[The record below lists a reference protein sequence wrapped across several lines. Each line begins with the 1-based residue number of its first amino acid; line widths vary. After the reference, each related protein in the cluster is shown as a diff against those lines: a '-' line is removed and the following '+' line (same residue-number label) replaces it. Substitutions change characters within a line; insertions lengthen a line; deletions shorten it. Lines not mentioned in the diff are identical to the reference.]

1 MELWDL
7 YDIDGNRTGETIERS
22 SGCFKKIPNGMYHM
36 VCDILVQHIDGTF
49 LLTKRH
55 PCKDVYPGYWE
66 ASAGGSAV
74 AGESPIECAKREL
87 FEETGIKSDSFE
99 LVGVVHKEHNHSV
112 FYSYL
117 VVTDWA
123 KDSIVLQEGETT
135 DYKWVDKKELI
146 EHVDSEE
153 SIKTHNE
160 RLKALFNRYRAE
172 LTLGVNFDIDNNL
185 DGYKNILLVN
195 ACVREESRTRK
206 LAEEVLQELGGLY
219 TETKPQTEVSCIRN
233 EQFIIDR
240 TNDSSTGTFEREKYF
255 PAYQFAEADVI
266 VIAAPYWD
274 LSFPAVLK
282 AYFEKINVLGI
293 TFKYSSKGI
302 PIGLCKAKK
311 LIYVT
316 TAGGPIISDE
326 LGFGYVKALAQN
338 FYGIKDV
345 SQVKKEC
352 LDI

>member
-7 YDIDGNRTGETIERS
+7 YDIDGNRTGEVIERKPGS
-22 SGCFKKIPNGMYHM
+22 FKKIPDGSYHM
-36 VCDILVQHIDGTF
+36 VCDILVQHTDGTF

-55 PCKDVYPGYWE
+55 PEKDVYPGYWE
-66 ASAGGSAV
+66 ASAGGSAI
-74 AGESPIECAKREL
+74 AGESPIEAAKREL
-87 FEETGIKSDSFE
+87 FEETGIKSDKFE
-99 LVGVVHKEHNHSV
+99 LVGVIHRGQNHGV

-117 VVTDWA
+117 VVTDCA
-123 KDSIVLQEGETT
+123 KDSLVLKEGETT
-135 DYKWVDKKELI
+135 DYIWVSKKELI

-153 SIKTHNE
+153 SIKTHNG
-160 RLKALFNRYRAE
+160 RYKALFNRYRAE
-172 LTLGVNFDIDNNL
+172 LASDQYQNV
-185 DGYKNILLVN
+185 LLVN
-195 ACVREESRTRK
+195 ACVREDSRTRK
-206 LAEEVLQELGGLY
+206 LAEEVLNDLGGLY
-219 TETKPQTEVSCIRN
+219 TEVKPQTEVSCIRN
-233 EQFIIDR
+233 EEFITAR
-240 TNDSSTGTFEREKYF
+240 TRDTAQSTLDREKYF

-266 VIAAPYWD
+266 VVAAPYWD
-274 LSFPAVLK
+274 LSFPAILK

-293 TFKYSSKGI
+293 TFKYSPEGI

-326 LGFGYVKALAQN
+326 LGFGYVKALAEN

-345 SQVKKEC
+345 SQVKKEF